1 MDRREIFNILFKGSS
16 VYEPIVLEPDPV
28 LETPVHL
35 KTDQTVPFFKE
46 LTDLP
51 IDGNFNL
58 DLSTEY
64 AFTVTLDL
72 NYPAKAD
79 SSGLAVIPM
88 HLRLGIKNDHH
99 KSIKIGLNEQGCLFI
114 DQVIDL
120 RVIAKDKLLTGVQ
133 LVLTVNPLGM
143 GMSFAKLKIMDR
155 AGLTLSTLKSMQY
168 TTADWAGKMTLTD
181 PDFNFLQIEGL
192 RTEIKGINIEDNTQ
206 LK

>member
-16 VYEPIVLEPDPV
+16 AYQPIVPEPDPV
-28 LETPVHL
+28 LETPAYL
-35 KTDQTVPFFKE
+35 KTNQTIPVFKE
-46 LTDLP
+46 WTAIP
-51 IDGNFNL
+51 SGGSFNL

-72 NYPAKAD
+72 NYPAKAVN
-79 SSGLAVIPM
+79 GPVVIPAQ
-88 HLRLGIKNDHH
+88 LILGVKDDEHTPV
-99 KSIKIGLNEQGCLFI
+99 KIGLNEQGYLFI
-114 DQVIDL
+114 DKVIDL
-120 RVIAKDKLLTGVQ
+120 RAIAKDKLLTGIQ

-192 RTEIKGINIEDNTQ
+192 RPEINHTEDNTQ

>member
-16 VYEPIVLEPDPV
+16 VYEPVVLEPDPV
-28 LETPVHL
+28 LETPAHL
-35 KTDQTVPFFKE
+35 QTDQTAPVFKE
-46 LTDLP
+46 WTALP
-51 IDGNFNL
+51 TEGNFNL

-79 SSGLAVIPM
+79 SGLAVIPM
-88 HLRLGIKNDHH
+88 HLVLGIKNDHH
-99 KSIKIGLNEQGCLFI
+99 TPVKLGINEQGYLFI
-114 DQVIDL
+114 DKVTDL
-120 RVIAKDKLLTGVQ
+120 RAIAKDKLLTGVQ

-168 TTADWAGKMTLTD
+168 TTADWAGKMILTD
-181 PDFNFLQIEGL
+181 LDFNFLQIEGL
-192 RTEIKGINIEDNTQ
+192 RREIKGVDTEDNTQ